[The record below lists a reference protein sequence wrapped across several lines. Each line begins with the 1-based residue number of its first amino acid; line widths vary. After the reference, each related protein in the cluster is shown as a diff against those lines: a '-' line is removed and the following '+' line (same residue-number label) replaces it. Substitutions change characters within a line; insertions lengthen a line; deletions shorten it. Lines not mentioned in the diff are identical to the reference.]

1 MLELFL
7 LLDDQ
12 WRIAGEAIIGLD
24 LGVLLQVAEAYN
36 VVDKRQLV
44 EDVQVI
50 VKRVVELLNQ

>member
-24 LGVLLQVAEAYN
+24 LGVLLQVADAYN

>member
-1 MLELFL
+1 VLELFL

-24 LGVLLQVAEAYN
+24 LGVLLQVADAYN

>member
-1 MLELFL
+1 VLELFL